1 MNISALT
8 KTITKRARNI
18 RYFTDTDSLGEKW
31 GYYMSDHF
39 LCRFPH
45 QIPPKLTA
53 KIMATF
59 TTTSQEAALLNGI
72 EGPVTDQMRV
82 YLAETFQSE
91 YNATTYTKLKLE
103 MSDSTGI
110 VDIYHD
116 GKEYRFY
123 NTAYTGIMDDAVK
136 REHREGVLRLTD
148 EHENSIII
156 MPIKPRNMPEYLKE
170 VTP

>member
-8 KTITKRARNI
+8 KTIGKRSRNI

-45 QIPPKLTA
+45 QIPPKLTV

-72 EGPVTDQMRV
+72 EGHVTNSMRSH
-82 YLAETFQSE
+82 LTDMFAPE
-91 YNATTYTKLKLE
+91 YPDTTYTKLKLE

-110 VDIYHD
+110 ADIYHD

-123 NTAYTGIMDDAVK
+123 NTTYTDIMDDAVK
-136 REHREGVLRLTD
+136 RGCREGVLRLTD

-156 MPIKPRNMPEYLKE
+156 MPIKPRNIPEYLKE